1 MAELGLLPM
10 MDQCV
15 YQVLSKYDEKLG
27 EITKIKEAAME
38 KELFGVAQEGT
49 LVSRLSMLESE
60 IVDFSRITR
69 LEEELDISSGSSA
82 TPMARIG
89 ALEVALFGELQNGTI
104 ASRLT
109 LLEKQLVG

>member
-38 KELFGVAQEGT
+38 KEL
-49 LVSRLSMLESE
+49 LLKDSE
-60 IVDFSRITR
+60 TKV
-69 LEEELDISSGSSA
+69 
-82 TPMARIG
+82 
-89 ALEVALFGELQNGTI
+89 
-104 ASRLT
+104 
-109 LLEKQLVG
+109 